1 MLAHPERDPVAQTD
15 YRRIFMGLPTPIA
28 LISMTD
34 GGPRIISVSDRFAEQ
49 VSTPGSRLDG
59 RRLASVFRH
68 RSGERL
74 QAAVRDCVEQG
85 APVRTWIVRA
95 SGNRLLRLEIEA
107 RPLHD
112 HVLLTIAEV
121 AWATGGERRVTG
133 PSADL
138 SFVLAQAE
146 QDERRRVGR
155 ELHDS
160 TSQLLVAAQL
170 GLGALQRRSNLSA
183 EASGI
188 AADVRRSL
196 AIAQKEIRTF
206 SFMLHPPSL
215 RNGGFPAALRDFG
228 SGFGLRTGLEVTV
241 EIDEGPWSLPRATE
255 MALFRV
261 AQEGLMNVYR
271 HAKAR
276 RASVRL
282 VRDRE
287 SVSLEI
293 EDDGIGLPQTVGRD
307 GRPSAPLGV
316 GISGMLARMT
326 QLGGSLSLR
335 SGRAG
340 LRVRASAPLALGPS
354 GLA

>member
-1 MLAHPERDPVAQTD
+1 MLAHPERNPVAETD
-15 YRRIFMGLPTPIA
+15 YRRIFMALPTPIA
-28 LISMTD
+28 LISMENGDPT
-34 GGPRIISVSDRFAEQ
+34 IVTVSDRFAEQ
-49 VSTPGSRLDG
+49 VGAPGRRLDG
-59 RRLASVFRH
+59 RRLSSVFRR

-74 QAAVRDCVEQG
+74 CRAVTDCAEAS
-85 APVRTWIVRA
+85 APARTWIIRA
-95 SGNRLLRLEIEA
+95 SGDRLLRMEMEA
-107 RPLHD
+107 RPLD
-112 HVLLTIAEV
+112 DRVLLTIVEV
-121 AWATGGERRVTG
+121 AWAAGGDRRAAG
-133 PSADL
+133 PATDL

-170 GLGALQRRSNLSA
+170 GLGALQRRVKLPPETA
-183 EASGI
+183 AI
-188 AADVRRSL
+188 AAEVRQS
-196 AIAQKEIRTF
+196 IAAAQREIRTF

-215 RNGGFPAALRDFG
+215 RDGGFPNALRDFG
-228 SGFGLRTGLEVTV
+228 AGFGLRTGLEVTV
-241 EIDEGPWSLPRATE
+241 EIDDGPWSLPKATE

-282 VRDRE
+282 VRDLG

-293 EDDGIGLPQTVGRD
+293 EDDGVGLPQIPGGD
-307 GRPSAPLGV
+307 GGPVAPLGV
-316 GISGMLARMT
+316 GIAGMLARMT

-340 LRVRASAPLALGPS
+340 LRVRASAPLAMRPG